1 MSWKKLCKTTCR
13 ALSPNFSTTAH
24 RSTCTHLLTLL
35 SLSLSLSSF
44 FQIPRVHA
52 QIWSDYCR
60 DDQEIKN
67 LTKDKRTYSL
77 VPMQEDSSCEYWK
90 EPPTKKRKKTQKSFD
105 LQQSNQ
111 NCWTRVPSLPWC
123 RWKQDGS
130 WRKLLMTCKTVRL
143 PACRAALQQQLGYN
157 IPYCCQLPV

>member
-1 MSWKKLCKTTCR
+1 MSWKKMCKITCR

-24 RSTCTHLLTLL
+24 RSTCTHLL
-35 SLSLSLSSF
+35 SLSRPSF
-44 FQIPRVHA
+44 KFPACTHTNL
-52 QIWSDYCR
+52 IWLLQSWSR
-60 DDQEIKN
+60 DQELDKRQKN
-67 LTKDKRTYSL
+67 LQFGTYARRFF
-77 VPMQEDSSCEYWK
+77 WK
-90 EPPTKKRKKTQKSFD
+90 EPPTTKKKKTQKGSD

-130 WRKLLMTCKTVRL
+130 WRKLLMTCKIVRG

>member
-13 ALSPNFSTTAH
+13 ALSPISRLLHTEVLVLICSHFSLPL
-24 RSTCTHLLTLL
+24 SLVLL
-35 SLSLSLSSF
+35 SNS
-44 FQIPRVHA
+44 PRA
-52 QIWSDYCR
+52 RTQIWSDYCR
-60 DDQEIKN
+60 DDQEIKS

-77 VPMQEDSSCEYWK
+77 VPMQEDSSSVYWK
-90 EPPTKKRKKTQKSFD
+90 EPPTKKKKTEKSSD

-111 NCWTRVPSLPWC
+111 NCWTRVPFRPWC

-130 WRKLLMTCKTVRL
+130 WRKLLMTCKTVRV

>member
-24 RSTCTHLLTLL
+24 RSTCTHLLTL
-35 SLSLSLSSF
+35 LSLSSF

-90 EPPTKKRKKTQKSFD
+90 EPPTKKGKKTQKSSD

-130 WRKLLMTCKTVRL
+130 WRKLLMTCKTVRV